1 MSTGFGAMTG
11 SNIFVDTAPVIY
23 LVERNPAF
31 VDKVSNFLAE
41 SIQTN
46 KNLVTSVLTIS
57 EIAIKPFKTSR
68 PQLLSQ
74 FDKTIKSLF
83 YVYLISWEVAELS
96 AKLRAQY
103 RSLKA
108 IDSLQLASA
117 IHYNCE
123 CFLTNDWQL
132 KMVKNIPIRVI
143 KDL

>member
-1 MSTGFGAMTG
+1 MTG
-11 SNIFVDTAPVIY
+11 SNIFVDTAPFIY
-23 LVERNPAF
+23 LVKRNPAF

-83 YVYLISWEVAELS
+83 HVYLISWEVAELS
-96 AKLRAQY
+96 AK
-103 RSLKA
+103 
-108 IDSLQLASA
+108 
-117 IHYNCE
+117 
-123 CFLTNDWQL
+123 
-132 KMVKNIPIRVI
+132 
-143 KDL
+143 